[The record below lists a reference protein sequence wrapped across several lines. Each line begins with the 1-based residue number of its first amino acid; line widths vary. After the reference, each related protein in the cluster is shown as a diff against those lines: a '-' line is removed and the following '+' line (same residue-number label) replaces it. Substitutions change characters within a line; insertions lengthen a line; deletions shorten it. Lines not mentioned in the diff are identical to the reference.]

1 MPFPIDQVDFVRSVY
16 VSDSLGTL
24 SAIEFPLMRGLSLP
38 EQELVEREIKER
50 TEFKVKTLIK
60 PIAQK
65 VAEQTKARPEEIAA
79 ELYQY
84 MRSQSTSNEKFYDIN
99 EIEGVAALHGIE
111 ELDEFKKIVSKT
123 RDINQSIRVF
133 IMMRRTDPNKALNWN
148 PTAWK
153 VEDALDPTEIGA
165 EHSIQISLLCQLEEA
180 GKAHYCIETRM
191 NKEGQA
197 VDVFYYT
204 NDAYEK
210 AQKKYESSTDK
221 PKEENV
227 EEIAKN

>member
-50 TEFKVKTLIK
+50 TEFKAKLLIK

-65 VAEQTKARPEEIAA
+65 IAEQTKERPEEVAGK
-79 ELYQY
+79 LYKYIRNQF
-84 MRSQSTSNEKFYDIN
+84 TDI
-99 EIEGVAALHGIE
+99 EDIEGVAALHGIE
-111 ELDEFKKIVSKT
+111 ELDEFKDVIGKT

-133 IMMRRTDPNKALNWN
+133 LMMRRTAANKALGWN

-153 VEDALDPTEIGA
+153 VEDAMNPAEIGT

-221 PKEENV
+221 PKEENI

>member
-24 SAIEFPLMRGLSLP
+24 SAIEFPLMRGLSLS

-50 TEFKVKTLIK
+50 TEFKAKLLIK

-65 VAEQTKARPEEIAA
+65 VAEQTKERPEEIAGK
-79 ELYQY
+79 LYKYIRNQF
-84 MRSQSTSNEKFYDIN
+84 TDI
-99 EIEGVAALHGIE
+99 EDIEGVAALHGIE
-111 ELDEFKKIVSKT
+111 ELDEFKDVINKT

-133 IMMRRTDPNKALNWN
+133 LMMRRTTANKALGWN

-153 VEDALDPTEIGA
+153 VEDAMNPAEIGA

-210 AQKKYESSTDK
+210 AQKKHESSTDK

>member
-50 TEFKVKTLIK
+50 TEFKAKLLIK

-65 VAEQTKARPEEIAA
+65 VAEQTKERPEEIAGK
-79 ELYQY
+79 LYKYIRNQF
-84 MRSQSTSNEKFYDIN
+84 TDI
-99 EIEGVAALHGIE
+99 EDIEGVAALHGIE
-111 ELDEFKKIVSKT
+111 ELDEFKDVINKT

-133 IMMRRTDPNKALNWN
+133 LMMRRTTPNKALGWN
-148 PTAWK
+148 PSSWK
-153 VEDALDPTEIGA
+153 VEDAMNPAEIVT

-210 AQKKYESSTDK
+210 AQKKFESSADK
-221 PKEENV
+221 PKEENI